1 MIIEGCKQITVKN
14 FTKTVLKVK
23 GERIMKKKNLEKAI
37 ILGLMA
43 ASISVPVWAAEGLW
57 DENLKKE
64 VTEGNLEITDDGTGI
79 GFDGVVD
86 VVNGDLIINAGDNG
100 IASGWMENATLNIYA
115 DNIDITAKSN
125 GIFTAIEDG
134 YSGTVVI
141 GSEDRK
147 INSLTINSDQ
157 ESIDSKNG
165 TVTIY
170 GADDSEI
177 YIHAKGDGSKD
188 RAVISNGYELDGKQ
202 YVGNTY
208 IEGGNITLQADNGSG
223 IINKVTDAS
232 GTTLVAQGKVNI
244 VSKNETGKL
253 KDNAGIKNMAG
264 TTKIDA
270 VNGIFIDSSN
280 NGIYATDGTV
290 TLNGGSIN
298 RIDAV
303 SNGIYASGKN
313 TNVTLEAENNG
324 IYVEN
329 NDGGATGVHTEN
341 GATKNIISEGKT
353 EIIVSGTK
361 DNILGIHADKNS
373 TVNVNA
379 GALSIDVTSKGS
391 SDSELRGILVGDL
404 YNRNGN
410 ATVAATVVGDIDIDV
425 HAVKCDANGI
435 RVNVDSDLDLTSN
448 NGNINIKVKDNP
460 DIEGYNANKFGIDV
474 QKGGTADITAVNGSV
489 FVEVGEEGK
498 YTGNNHAVYAQD
510 SNITITAGQDV
521 VLNSYSLGANTSSN
535 GGGII
540 SNNGDIVV
548 KAGGTF
554 SVHSESDKNTANSG
568 NYGLKAGIDGSYTG
582 ENTVGIDITAAKVD
596 ISSAGYSSHAIM
608 MSNGAKLNIN
618 AGDGGINVQANG
630 GSGDTWALYVDKAPV
645 ANLITS
651 GNITLNATNDSVN
664 QYAYGI
670 NSGAV
675 SAGNNLR
682 VDGANVEITAEN
694 KNGGAVGINAQNRYY
709 ASTSGEQWPE
719 EYVNQTNIVSD
730 KDIRINATSGNS
742 SAMGVNVY
750 NSDLNLTSETGSA
763 YITANGTGSY
773 GILAQSI
780 AQYEGEI
787 AGNSNINVASAVNNY
802 VKSSG
807 TGIASWYDNSVVNL
821 TAETGSNQVQA
832 NGIGIYN
839 YGGAQANMT
848 AGNGFNTVSSQT
860 SAAIQNNGADGSVSL
875 QAQGNSLEGY
885 NAIVGYGGNIDLT
898 AATVNNELTVDG
910 YGIYAVTNADVDLT
924 AEKGQNYLESGAL
937 GIGIYADDST
947 VDLQAKANTLN
958 IAADAAG
965 YGSRHAV
972 KAANKAVVNL
982 NAIAGNNEV
991 AGVIYAKDE
1000 GTVVT
1005 LDHNITDKNGDI
1017 VGKGSGNNIIMS
1029 SAHGSNDTVGNR
1041 QKVVAALY
1049 AQSNGK
1055 IDISAGNGGVNYIA
1069 TEFNF
1074 NTTDTTEEESER
1086 TIWAQQG
1093 GKINIEGQTFII
1105 ASNAD
1110 KYTENVAGNARGI
1123 AITAGS
1129 ETIPTEGIDTT
1140 NGSII
1145 DIKDELRSNV
1155 TLAYNGSDSGLHS
1168 FIKGDIVSGYGGL
1181 VDVYNTDN
1189 SGLDMMGNAL
1199 AANGGK
1205 LNLDIGNG
1213 GTWYGRADDYGD
1225 AGIIKDG
1232 EHTTFFDPVFSNKI
1246 VQGGQVNLTM
1256 GEGSRWNV
1264 TGQSWITSIKT
1275 GESDITAGT
1284 PIIDLVNANTD
1295 RNTTAHA
1302 LTVYELDGNA
1312 IFNMSLDGDRD
1323 VSDML
1328 YIKNADGEYVINVV
1342 DAVSVDDMYQDG
1354 FDGLRFATIGDGSN
1368 VSFRAITYNQG
1379 INNVEYE
1386 VGQDEY
1392 DGNEENNAYNSS
1404 ETDGGMSSEKP
1415 GSDMV
1420 DDFFD
1425 STGTPENPQGPDDTE
1440 IMTLENTVES
1450 DSNVNGTTNFKLIG
1464 VKNSEISDGG
1474 KTVVNM
1480 SKVNYSNAVY
1490 MDRLNKRLGEARYIN
1505 NEEDQGM
1512 WVRMRHDR
1520 IGKDN
1525 EFRIMNTMYEL
1536 GYDEKQECDNGE
1548 RRVGAA
1554 IDYMD
1559 GSSEYTGVGGSG
1571 DVSRKGIWLYDTWLG
1586 DKGHYSD
1593 FVAKWGHLSND
1604 FTLYRGGD
1612 KITGDFS
1619 NNVYSIS
1626 AEYGRK
1632 KDIGNNWYFEP
1643 QVQLQYARVTDANYT
1658 TSQGTEVSLDA
1669 INSLIARAGFR
1680 LGKDLGERSTVYF
1693 KADLLHEFLGDQ
1705 DIYATDGTGTMD
1717 VTYGNE
1723 GTWYDVGFGFAAKMS
1738 KNSYAFM
1745 DFEKSFGNDN
1755 DETYQINAGMQWSF

>member
-1 MIIEGCKQITVKN
+1 MLALHQSAKKVVIYLTSKDDIVIEVITGAPDVGA
-14 FTKTVLKVK
+14 T
-23 GERIMKKKNLEKAI
+23 GPS
-37 ILGLMA
+37 G
-43 ASISVPVWAAEGLW
+43 VWGIQVQ
-57 DENLKKE
+57 KE
-64 VTEGNLEITDDGTGI
+64 
-79 GFDGVVD
+79 
-86 VVNGDLIINAGDNG
+86 G
-100 IASGWMENATLNIYA
+100 IATIDSGKNVIITAQSQVEGTQNNIMGIESQMSSRVDIDADGYVYIDSKDEFKSMDSANYGIRANEINSTGNASV
-115 DNIDITAKSN
+115 IDITSIGKN
-125 GIFTAIEDG
+125 VDG
-134 YSGTVVI
+134 YGVIIQSSGAE
-141 GSEDRK
+141 SYAAYAQ
-147 INSLTINSDQ
+147 NASF
-157 ESIDSKNG
+157 SID
-165 TVTIY
+165 
-170 GADDSEI
+170 
-177 YIHAKGDGSKD
+177 
-188 RAVISNGYELDGKQ
+188 
-202 YVGNTY
+202 
-208 IEGGNITLQADNGSG
+208 
-223 IINKVTDAS
+223 
-232 GTTLVAQGKVNI
+232 
-244 VSKNETGKL
+244 
-253 KDNAGIKNMAG
+253 
-264 TTKIDA
+264 
-270 VNGIFIDSSN
+270 
-280 NGIYATDGTV
+280 AT
-290 TLNGGSIN
+290 
-298 RIDAV
+298 
-303 SNGIYASGKN
+303 
-313 TNVTLEAENNG
+313 
-324 IYVEN
+324 
-329 NDGGATGVHTEN
+329 
-341 GATKNIISEGKT
+341 
-353 EIIVSGTK
+353 
-361 DNILGIHADKNS
+361 
-373 TVNVNA
+373 
-379 GALSIDVTSKGS
+379 
-391 SDSELRGILVGDL
+391 
-404 YNRNGN
+404 
-410 ATVAATVVGDIDIDV
+410 
-425 HAVKCDANGI
+425 
-435 RVNVDSDLDLTSN
+435 
-448 NGNINIKVKDNP
+448 
-460 DIEGYNANKFGIDV
+460 
-474 QKGGTADITAVNGSV
+474 
-489 FVEVGEEGK
+489 
-498 YTGNNHAVYAQD
+498 
-510 SNITITAGQDV
+510 
-521 VLNSYSLGANTSSN
+521 
-535 GGGII
+535 
-540 SNNGDIVV
+540 
-548 KAGGTF
+548 
-554 SVHSESDKNTANSG
+554 
-568 NYGLKAGIDGSYTG
+568 
-582 ENTVGIDITAAKVD
+582 
-596 ISSAGYSSHAIM
+596 
-608 MSNGAKLNIN
+608 N
-618 AGDGGINVQANG
+618 AGDGGGIYISADGKKATDAVFVTASNQNSSGRLVADGDIVLSAYNVSTDYAAGIYTNAYGFAATTEVTGKNITVSAVSENSAAYGLYAFNG
-630 GSGDTWALYVDKAPV
+630 GGGNTVDVSGNDISVVSNGYKGYSYGVLSTNSDVDITAAGNTNISSTGYGVFAYNNTVSDNNNADVIVNSTGNNNIYGYSTAV
-645 ANLITS
+645 AVKGNNTTVDIDSITGVNMITS
-651 GNITLNATNDSVN
+651 DITGIDANQGIVDVQGKVNTLMAAIDDNGYGNKHAIK
-664 QYAYGI
+664 
-670 NSGAV
+670 
-675 SAGNNLR
+675 AGNN
-682 VDGANVEITAEN
+682 
-694 KNGGAVGINAQNRYY
+694 
-709 ASTSGEQWPE
+709 
-719 EYVNQTNIVSD
+719 
-730 KDIRINATSGNS
+730 
-742 SAMGVNVY
+742 
-750 NSDLNLTSETGSA
+750 
-763 YITANGTGSY
+763 
-773 GILAQSI
+773 
-780 AQYEGEI
+780 
-787 AGNSNINVASAVNNY
+787 
-802 VKSSG
+802 
-807 TGIASWYDNSVVNL
+807 
-821 TAETGSNQVQA
+821 
-832 NGIGIYN
+832 
-839 YGGAQANMT
+839 
-848 AGNGFNTVSSQT
+848 
-860 SAAIQNNGADGSVSL
+860 
-875 QAQGNSLEGY
+875 
-885 NAIVGYGGNIDLT
+885 
-898 AATVNNELTVDG
+898 ATV
-910 YGIYAVTNADVDLT
+910 Y
-924 AEKGQNYLESGAL
+924 
-937 GIGIYADDST
+937 
-947 VDLQAKANTLN
+947 
-958 IAADAAG
+958 
-965 YGSRHAV
+965 
-972 KAANKAVVNL
+972 L

-991 AGVIYAKDE
+991 AGVVYAKDE

-1005 LDHNITDKNGDI
+1005 FDHNITDKNGDI

-1029 SAHGSNDTVGNR
+1029 SAHGSEAEGRDH
-1041 QKVVAALY
+1041 VVAALY

-1055 IDISAGNGGVNYIA
+1055 IDISAGNGGVNYIT

-1074 NTTDTTEEESER
+1074 DADDETEKESER

-1093 GKINIEGQTFII
+1093 GKINIEGQTYII

-1145 DIKDELRSNV
+1145 DIKDELRSHV
-1155 TLAYNGSDSGLHS
+1155 TLAYNGGSKGLQS
-1168 FIKGDIVSGYGGL
+1168 FAQGDIVSGYGGI
-1181 VDVYNTDN
+1181 VDVYDTDK
-1189 SGLDMMGNAL
+1189 SGIFMMGNAL

-1225 AGIIKDG
+1225 AGVVELPDG
-1232 EHTTFFDPVFSNKI
+1232 EKGHTSFFNPAFSNTI

-1312 IFNMSLDGDRD
+1312 IFNMSLNGNRD

-1328 YIKNADGEYVINVV
+1328 YIKKAEGEYVINVV
-1342 DAVSVDDMYQDG
+1342 DAVSVDDMYQNG

-1404 ETDGGMSSEKP
+1404 KTDGGMSSEKP

-1464 VKNSEISDGG
+1464 VKDSEISDGG

-1505 NEEDQGM
+1505 TEEDQGM

-1693 KADLLHEFLGDQ
+1693 KADVLHEFLGDQ
-1705 DIYATDGTGTMD
+1705 DIYAHDKTGTMD

-1723 GTWYDVGFGFAAKMS
+1723 GTWCDIGFGFATAMS
-1738 KNSYAFM
+1738 KTSYAYL
-1745 DFEKSFGNDN
+1745 DVETSLGNDYE
-1755 DETYQINAGMQWSF
+1755 ETYQINAGLQWSF

>member
-43 ASISVPVWAAEGLW
+43 ASISVPVWAA
-57 DENLKKE
+57 DVSIENFKNSADGSN
-64 VTEGNLEITDDGTGI
+64 VITVNEEKTVIGTGVYGTDLGSGLTENTFWKDTNTFYTI
-79 GFDGVVD
+79 NVGNTASLTLQN
-86 VVNGDLIINAGDNG
+86 VNTYGPYITGNGNIEINISDPQSPAGLIAGIAVSGYIQGNSLIINATNEDGKDIKG
-100 IASGWMENATLNIYA
+100 INTGGSNAYTVNNHDVTVDVA
-115 DNIDITAKSN
+115 DSVRINSQSD
-125 GIFTAIEDG
+125 GIFTAQDTEADVNITAGKGILIDAETRNGIYNAGNVIESDKVNNINLTSD
-134 YSGTVVI
+134 SGDIIIFSNSNDETSAGVKSKNFGAISLTSNQGNIVI
-141 GSEDRK
+141 GQQD
-147 INSLTINSDQ
+147 
-157 ESIDSKNG
+157 
-165 TVTIY
+165 
-170 GADDSEI
+170 
-177 YIHAKGDGSKD
+177 AKGKYTT
-188 RAVISNGYELDGKQ
+188 VNSN
-202 YVGNTY
+202 T
-208 IEGGNITLQADNGSG
+208 
-223 IINKVTDAS
+223 
-232 GTTLVAQGKVNI
+232 
-244 VSKNETGKL
+244 
-253 KDNAGIKNMAG
+253 
-264 TTKIDA
+264 
-270 VNGIFIDSSN
+270 
-280 NGIYATDGTV
+280 NGIYAAAGNV
-290 TLNGGSIN
+290 TLNAGMDN
-298 RIDAV
+298 L
-303 SNGIYASGKN
+303 IYATTTG
-313 TNVTLEAENNG
+313 TYATGAGTVVTLSAENNG
-324 IYVEN
+324 IYVN
-329 NDGGATGVHTEN
+329 NNSGEPGGIAKGVYAFD
-341 GATKNIISEGKT
+341 GATKKIVSEGNT
-353 EIIVSGTK
+353 TITAEGNVRDIM
-361 DNILGIHADKNS
+361 GIHADAGGTVDIDAGSLNIKATANDANVDNYLSGILAGDINQNVDTDNATVIADVDGDIHVDIYSAGTDSYGIKTNKNGNVDLTS
-373 TVNVNA
+373 HEGNITINALDNVEAYTGATKYGIHTGLGGQTTLVAENGSISVNA
-379 GALSIDVTSKGS
+379 GDSKTYRGNNHGIHNGGEMLIDAKENVSIGSYSYGDPSFNAYGSGIDVAYGTTTIKAGKNFVLDSISSTDFEGSKNYGAQLS
-391 SDSELRGILVGDL
+391 KQSI
-404 YNRNGN
+404 
-410 ATVAATVVGDIDIDV
+410 IDIDAANV
-425 HAVKCDANGI
+425 TIKSKGNISTAIYEYGASKLNIDAVSNNEINGIIEIQAEAGSGQSIAMFMDRSTAELNAYNDIKIKATSAESDAMGAYVNKSIVDLNSEKGSTSIISQGTKDGYGI
-435 RVNVDSDLDLTSN
+435 RVQTS
-448 NGNINIKVKDNP
+448 
-460 DIEGYNANKFGIDV
+460 A
-474 QKGGTADITAVNGSV
+474 
-489 FVEVGEEGK
+489 EE
-498 YTGNNHAVYAQD
+498 
-510 SNITITAGQDV
+510 
-521 VLNSYSLGANTSSN
+521 NSEMT
-535 GGGII
+535 
-540 SNNGDIVV
+540 
-548 KAGGTF
+548 
-554 SVHSESDKNTANSG
+554 
-568 NYGLKAGIDGSYTG
+568 
-582 ENTVGIDITAAKVD
+582 
-596 ISSAGYSSHAIM
+596 
-608 MSNGAKLNIN
+608 
-618 AGDGGINVQANG
+618 
-630 GSGDTWALYVDKAPV
+630 
-645 ANLITS
+645 
-651 GNITLNATNDSVN
+651 
-664 QYAYGI
+664 
-670 NSGAV
+670 
-675 SAGNNLR
+675 
-682 VDGANVEITAEN
+682 
-694 KNGGAVGINAQNRYY
+694 
-709 ASTSGEQWPE
+709 
-719 EYVNQTNIVSD
+719 
-730 KDIRINATSGNS
+730 
-742 SAMGVNVY
+742 
-750 NSDLNLTSETGSA
+750 
-763 YITANGTGSY
+763 
-773 GILAQSI
+773 
-780 AQYEGEI
+780 
-787 AGNSNINVASAVNNY
+787 VASAVNNY

-832 NGIGIYN
+832 NSYGIYN
-839 YGGAQANMT
+839 FGGAQTSMT
-848 AGNGFNTVSSQT
+848 ADNGFNTVSSQN
-860 SAAIQNNGADGSVSL
+860 SYAVYNNGAAGNVVL
-875 QAQGNSLEGY
+875 QAQGNSVTGY
-885 NAIVGYGGNIDLT
+885 HGIVGVGGNIDLT
-898 AATVNNELTVDG
+898 AATVNNELTTVNNELTAEG
-910 YGIYAVTNADVDLT
+910 NGIYATTKADVDLS
-924 AEKGQNYLESGAL
+924 AEQGINYLEAGASGIAAD
-937 GIGIYADDST
+937 IVGIYADDST

-958 IAADAAG
+958 IAADADG

-972 KAANKAVVNL
+972 KAANQAIVNL
-982 NAIAGNNEV
+982 NATAGNNEV

-1110 KYTENVAGNARGI
+1110 KYTENVAGNAKGI

-1232 EHTTFFDPVFSNKI
+1232 EHTTFFDPAFSNKI

-1312 IFNMSLDGDRD
+1312 IFNMNLDGDRD

>member
-1 MIIEGCKQITVKN
+1 MAEYPRDRECKN
-14 FTKTVLKVK
+14 
-23 GERIMKKKNLEKAI
+23 
-37 ILGLMA
+37 
-43 ASISVPVWAAEGLW
+43 
-57 DENLKKE
+57 
-64 VTEGNLEITDDGTGI
+64 DDKC
-79 GFDGVVD
+79 
-86 VVNGDLIINAGDNG
+86 GDNG

-264 TTKIDA
+264 TTRIDA
-270 VNGIFIDSSN
+270 VNGITIDSSN
-280 NGIYATDGTV
+280 NGIYATGGTV

-303 SNGIYASGKN
+303 SNGIYVSGNN
-313 TNVTLEAENNG
+313 TNVTLKAENNG

-341 GATKNIISEGKT
+341 GATKNIISKGKT

-460 DIEGYNANKFGIDV
+460 NIKGYNANKFGIDV

-548 KAGGTF
+548 EAGGTF
-554 SVHSESDKNTANSG
+554 SVHSESDKKTVNSG

-651 GNITLNATNDSVN
+651 GNITLTATNDSVN

-694 KNGGAVGINAQNRYY
+694 ENGGAFGINAQNRYY

-780 AQYEGEI
+780 AQYKGEI
-787 AGNSNINVASAVNNY
+787 AGNSNINVASAVSNY

-821 TAETGSNQVQA
+821 TAKTGSNQVQA
-832 NGIGIYN
+832 NSYGIYN
-839 YGGAQANMT
+839 FGGAQTSMT
-848 AGNGFNTVSSQT
+848 ADNGFNTVSSQN
-860 SAAIQNNGADGSVSL
+860 SYAVYNNGAAGNVVL
-875 QAQGNSLEGY
+875 QAQENSVTGY
-885 NAIVGYGGNIDLT
+885 HGIVGVGGNIDLT
-898 AATVNNELTVDG
+898 AATVNNELTAEG
-910 YGIYAVTNADVDLT
+910 NGIYATTKADVDLS
-924 AEKGQNYLESGAL
+924 AEQGINYLEAGASGIAAD
-937 GIGIYADDST
+937 IVGIYADDST

-958 IAADAAG
+958 IAADADG

-972 KAANKAVVNL
+972 KAANQAIVNL
-982 NAIAGNNEV
+982 NATAGNNGV

-1005 LDHNITDKNGDI
+1005 LNAESNETAGT
-1017 VGKGSGNNIIMS
+1017 GCNIIMS
-1029 SAHGSNDTVGNR
+1029 SAHGSEDNIGDR
-1041 QKVVAALY
+1041 SHVVAALY
-1049 AQSNGK
+1049 AQSKGK
-1055 IDISAGNGGVNYIA
+1055 INVTAGEGGVNYIA
-1069 TEFNF
+1069 SDYTFEH
-1074 NTTDTTEEESER
+1074 EEDSEH
-1086 TIWAQQG
+1086 TVWAQRG
-1093 GKINIEGQTFII
+1093 GIIEIKGSTII
-1105 ASNAD
+1105 KSSNAED
-1110 KYTENVAGNARGI
+1110 YYAEGGYNTNSRGI

-1129 ETIPTEGIDTT
+1129 DEIITDEETNNMVTVA
-1140 NGSII
+1140 
-1145 DIKDELRSNV
+1145 DEDRSRVN
-1155 TLAYNGSDSGLHS
+1155 LEYGADSA
-1168 FIKGDIVSGYGGL
+1168 IYGDIVSGYGGWVNVKAENGGSL
-1181 VDVYNTDN
+1181 Y
-1189 SGLDMMGNAL
+1189 MQGNAL
-1199 AANGGK
+1199 A
-1205 LNLDIGNG
+1205 GNG
-1213 GTWYGRADDYGD
+1213 GILNLEIADGSTWYGRADDYGD
-1225 AGIIKDG
+1225 AGYG
-1232 EHTTFFDPVFSNKI
+1232 EDAQNKQDFYNPAFSNEI
-1246 VQGGQVNLTM
+1246 IEGGQVNVTM
-1256 GEGSRWNV
+1256 GEGSTWFL
-1264 TGQSWITSIKT
+1264 TGQSWVSSLDVSKGNGNVTIDMQEFNEGTHGLTIAEMT
-1275 GESDITAGT
+1275 GKNDGT
-1284 PIIDLVNANTD
+1284 IDATFV
-1295 RNTTAHA
+1295 
-1302 LTVYELDGNA
+1302 
-1312 IFNMSLDGDRD
+1312 MSLNHDDHGT
-1323 VSDML
+1323 SDML
-1328 YIKNADGEYVINVV
+1328 YIKNGTGEYDVVLKEAIDGMENINADNV
-1342 DAVSVDDMYQDG
+1342 
-1354 FDGLRFATIGDGSN
+1354 LRFATVHGGAQFNSVTMDN
-1368 VSFRAITYNQG
+1368 VGLYNLGFEIDHSEYDTAETTENQG
-1379 INNVEYE
+1379 YNGASVDENKPGNENVE
-1386 VGQDEY
+1386 V
-1392 DGNEENNAYNSS
+1392 
-1404 ETDGGMSSEKP
+1404 
-1415 GSDMV
+1415 
-1420 DDFFD
+1420 FFD
-1425 STGTPENPQGPDDTE
+1425 LDETAADEGPSNIMLLADQNQRADDSVQNWFITR
-1440 IMTLENTVES
+1440 VS
-1450 DSNVNGTTNFKLIG
+1450 GQ
-1464 VKNSEISDGG
+1464 EISDGG

-1723 GTWYDVGFGFAAKMS
+1723 GTWCDIGFGFATAMS
-1738 KNSYAFM
+1738 KTSYAYL
-1745 DFEKSFGNDN
+1745 DVETSLGNDYE
-1755 DETYQINAGMQWSF
+1755 ETYQINAGLQWSF